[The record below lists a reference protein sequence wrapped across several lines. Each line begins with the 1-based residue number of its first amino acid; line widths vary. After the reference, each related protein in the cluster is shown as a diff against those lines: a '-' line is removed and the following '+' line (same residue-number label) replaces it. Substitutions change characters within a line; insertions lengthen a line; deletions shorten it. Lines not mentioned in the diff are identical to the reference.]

1 VKKQRAAEMTISLK
15 RMPWICYL
23 VYCLGTVFFLY
34 PFLHELGHAIFAWL
48 FGGKVVQITIYPS
61 CYTECFIRPGQTLC
75 YIMAAMAGILFPLL
89 CSLMVSTRRV
99 EGFLV
104 ALSIRI
110 MSLAYSVG
118 ELVSVS
124 RCIMGSATE
133 TSDLGVL
140 VYTLSIDPYIPLI
153 LAGFLMILSLL
164 LLVAMDP
171 TPLVVHL
178 SSGKGD
184 RVSHGHA
191 SRYGSY

>member
-1 VKKQRAAEMTISLK
+1 MVRNRKDREKGRS
-15 RMPWICYL
+15 
-23 VYCLGTVFFLY
+23 YCLSVLLLRVLVVVFMAY

-48 FGGKVVQITIYPS
+48 FGGKVVQITIFPS
-61 CYTECFIRPGQTLC
+61 CYTECLIRPGQTLC
-75 YIMAAMAGILFPLL
+75 YIMTAMAGILFPLL
-89 CSLMVSTRRV
+89 CSLMVNTKRV
-99 EGFLV
+99 DGFLV
-104 ALSIRI
+104 VLSIRI

-140 VYTLSIDPYIPLI
+140 VYTLSIDPYIPLV

-164 LLVAMDP
+164 LLVSMDP
-171 TPLVVHL
+171 SPLVAQL
-178 SSGKGD
+178 LSGKGN

-191 SRYGSY
+191 SRYGSC